1 MISATIVRRTVH
13 ALAVAGV
20 FLSLWSPGV
29 AAEVDTSKWKCELCP
44 FSRGLSGDVAV
55 GAKTVSDA
63 ENTFGNYTGYDD
75 DTVYSGFGVQDV
87 RYWGDSGYTAY
98 VDAFGYNTD
107 SFELTFGGGK
117 QGRWSTDFLVDFLP
131 VRKGEG
137 TETVYDNLDGTP
149 QTLPDGWVRGG
160 TTGGMTTLD
169 SDLRSFDIKWDR
181 ETFGAGGEFLFTPNL
196 FLDADWRYQTKQGQG
211 ATWGTFLANATEL
224 TKPLD
229 YDTHEVDAGIT
240 YAGNRWQVRGGFY
253 GSWFSNKNLSHT
265 WENAFTGPDLGR
277 MAGAPDNKAYN
288 VNLAGS
294 FRLFSH
300 TTASA
305 SFSTGE
311 STQDDDFLP
320 YTINAA
326 IPTGPLPRSSYD
338 GKIDT
343 THANVR
349 VTSNPWSRL
358 RLTGEYRYDD
368 RDNKSSREIYD
379 WVAADL
385 YPGGAPQENLLYSYT
400 RKDIDLFADYRF
412 NSAIKTSL
420 GVSRDTIERDEQEV
434 DENEEDALWAKVR
447 LSVGLVNVDIRGE
460 TADRDI
466 DGNYQQVDYLK
477 LDQNPLMRKYN
488 MADRDRDGVEV
499 RFTSQ
504 PTDRLSLGFKLET
517 WSDDYDNSA
526 VGLTSGDRDV
536 YLADVSYAL
545 RRNLSFYGSFGSE
558 SIKSSQ
564 SGAAS
569 NVNPNM
575 APPNWE
581 GKNKD
586 DFDTA
591 SVGMRWSGLGK
602 WGLELDYVYAKS
614 EGDIEIR
621 NSGRR
626 DEFPELNTELNRV
639 TLGVTYDYTNR
650 IRFRAG
656 VLYEDYDSDDWA
668 LDGVE
673 PDTIANVLTW
683 GGNSPDYDVT
693 MFSIGFRYSL
703 SDPAEREK
711 VLYKLQ

>member
-1 MISATIVRRTVH
+1 
-13 ALAVAGV
+13 
-20 FLSLWSPGV
+20 
-29 AAEVDTSKWKCELCP
+29 
-44 FSRGLSGDVAV
+44 
-55 GAKTVSDA
+55 
-63 ENTFGNYTGYDD
+63 
-75 DTVYSGFGVQDV
+75 
-87 RYWGDSGYTAY
+87 
-98 VDAFGYNTD
+98 
-107 SFELTFGGGK
+107 
-117 QGRWSTDFLVDFLP
+117 
-131 VRKGEG
+131 
-137 TETVYDNLDGTP
+137 
-149 QTLPDGWVRGG
+149 
-160 TTGGMTTLD
+160 
-169 SDLRSFDIKWDR
+169 
-181 ETFGAGGEFLFTPNL
+181 
-196 FLDADWRYQTKQGQG
+196 
-211 ATWGTFLANATEL
+211 
-224 TKPLD
+224 
-229 YDTHEVDAGIT
+229 
-240 YAGNRWQVRGGFY
+240 
-253 GSWFSNKNLSHT
+253 
-265 WENAFTGPDLGR
+265 
-277 MAGAPDNKAYN
+277 
-288 VNLAGS
+288 
-294 FRLFSH
+294 
-300 TTASA
+300 
-305 SFSTGE
+305 
-311 STQDDDFLP
+311 
-320 YTINAA
+320 
-326 IPTGPLPRSSYD
+326 
-338 GKIDT
+338 
-343 THANVR
+343 
-349 VTSNPWSRL
+349 
-358 RLTGEYRYDD
+358 
-368 RDNKSSREIYD
+368 
-379 WVAADL
+379 
-385 YPGGAPQENLLYSYT
+385 
-400 RKDIDLFADYRF
+400 
-412 NSAIKTSL
+412 
-420 GVSRDTIERDEQEV
+420 
-434 DENEEDALWAKVR
+434 
-447 LSVGLVNVDIRGE
+447 VDIRGE

-504 PTDRLSLGFKLET
+504 PTDRLSLGFKVET

-569 NVNPNM
+569 NVNPNT